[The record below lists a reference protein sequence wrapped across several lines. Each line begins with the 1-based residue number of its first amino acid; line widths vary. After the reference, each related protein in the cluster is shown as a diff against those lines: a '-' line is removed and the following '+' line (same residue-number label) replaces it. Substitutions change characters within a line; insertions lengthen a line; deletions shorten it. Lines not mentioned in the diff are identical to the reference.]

1 MNDEVATIKDLN
13 EYSYFRTEMDKNRIP
28 MVDVPEVIRSMN
40 GLRQQG
46 YDANSIVSKLSN
58 FEELQIVEK
67 ELKDSVELLT
77 KKKDI
82 PEKECGFL
90 ESEMD
95 VHSQVISKFKELER
109 MGFELKVQK
118 LLWHK
123 VREIG
128 DANYIEPDKAVQK
141 FMKDVEEQYDDMLGF
156 GSRIQNLKSEIQKNE
171 QVQFQ
176 LSAATAMLNS
186 FIIAQF
192 EDPKY
197 VKLR

>member
-28 MVDVPEVIRSMN
+28 MVDVPEVVETMN
-40 GLRQQG
+40 GLRQRD

-109 MGFELKVQK
+109 MGSKC
-118 LLWHK
+118 
-123 VREIG
+123 R
-128 DANYIEPDKAVQK
+128 
-141 FMKDVEEQYDDMLGF
+141 
-156 GSRIQNLKSEIQKNE
+156 
-171 QVQFQ
+171 
-176 LSAATAMLNS
+176 NS
-186 FIIAQF
+186 FGI
-192 EDPKY
+192 
-197 VKLR
+197 R